1 MNGFT
6 LKKQLFKF
14 TVFYRSRRHSKNS
27 WYSFDL
33 HVFEGFGS
41 NKFGIMMMTLKE
53 MSFKCESLTHSFK
66 SLVISSIYLLPHAAD
81 DKRKRSLCQKN
92 DLIVYVIYSARAN
105 NFTILWP
112 AISSCH
118 VHNII
123 FCWRMVDWLIT
134 HDSPLS
140 RSLSLSLHL
149 FIWRFK
155 PASNYKLCYGINSK
169 LQRTCHSELKW
180 QIQLWVRYVY
190 DQLIALA
197 ESLLKLC

>member
-92 DLIVYVIYSARAN
+92 DLIVYGIYSARAN

-112 AISSCH
+112 AYIILSCSQYH
-118 VHNII
+118 
-123 FCWRMVDWLIT
+123 FLLKDGWLVDNPRLT
-134 HDSPLS
+134 LVKVFVS
-140 RSLSLSLHL
+140 
-149 FIWRFK
+149 FF
-155 PASNYKLCYGINSK
+155 ASIYMA
-169 LQRTCHSELKW
+169 LQTS
-180 QIQLWVRYVY
+180 IQL
-190 DQLIALA
+190 
-197 ESLLKLC
+197 